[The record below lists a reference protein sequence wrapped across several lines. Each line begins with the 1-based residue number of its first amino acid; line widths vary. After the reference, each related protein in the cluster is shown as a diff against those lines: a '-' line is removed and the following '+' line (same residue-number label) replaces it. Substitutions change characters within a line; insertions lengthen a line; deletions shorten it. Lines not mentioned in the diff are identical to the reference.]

1 MGGGK
6 SKPVLT
12 TVQPFNAADAD
23 DLAEDQAREAAAG
36 GGGGGSGGGSGGGNG
51 NGIAFDSRAANF
63 GNATGLANPNV
74 GTEGLGLTDTIMQG
88 GTKVSESEVGQAALN
103 GTSSLTKEAI
113 VLGDQALAG
122 AVNSSGTVM
131 EGINGVVNSDEA
143 AQLAEGA
150 TVLGEALDG
159 VMTSEGMSKV
169 GDQVL
174 TGAANA
180 GGAVAEGMSKV
191 GDQALAGAATAGET
205 VGEGVAEGMSKMGET
220 GVVARLHDLGEAA
233 ATHLHELGEA
243 AAHVGE
249 EFLHGGMELGG
260 EIVHGG
266 IELAHATGDVVVPVL
281 IKGGEIIGA
290 VGSAVGSLL

>member
-150 TVLGEALDG
+150 IVLGEALD
-159 VMTSEGMSKV
+159 V

-180 GGAVAEGMSKV
+180 GKAVAEGMSKV

-220 GVVARLHDLGEAA
+220 GVVARLHD
-233 ATHLHELGEA
+233 LGEA